1 MLKVWIYGN
10 ELEGVWMLMEEYVSQ
25 IKHELLPFI
34 ELRSENPFDPIH
46 VFNQSKSWK
55 TVGCGNYAA
64 VFVHDEKPEW
74 VTKVYGR
81 SPEELTKEMGVYKKL
96 GNHKAFSCLYAYG
109 ENYLVLKKL
118 EGITLFNAIVKGEQ
132 IPESVIKDVDEGLQ
146 YARSVGLNPY
156 DVHGKNVVM
165 KDGHGYIVDISDFY
179 KSGYDSKWDDLKKAY
194 ELIYKP
200 FLYKRHPSIS
210 FAVVDRIRKVYRS
223 YKRLKRKLNL

>member
-1 MLKVWIYGN
+1 
-10 ELEGVWMLMEEYVSQ
+10 MLMEEYVRL
-25 IKHELLPFI
+25 IKQELLPGI
-34 ELRSENPFDPIH
+34 ELRSENPFDPIVVINH
-46 VFNQSKSWK
+46 SKSWK

-64 VFVHDEKPEW
+64 VFVHDKQPEW

-81 SPEELTKEMGVYKKL
+81 SPDELTKEIGVYKKL
-96 GNHKAFSCLYAYG
+96 GKHEAFSCLYAYG

-132 IPESVIKDVDEGLQ
+132 IPETVMIDVDSGLQ

-194 ELIYKP
+194 RLIYKP
-200 FLYKRHPSIS
+200 LLYKWHPPIPL
-210 FAVVDRIRKVYRS
+210 AVVDMIRKGYRT
-223 YKRLKRKLNL
+223 YKKLRRKLD